1 MNIVISFC
9 LFYNDNDY
17 ILRYMNVRFV
27 KRFVIHSHFPA
38 VTNPEGGLWGPIP
51 PQNRKRSGGGY
62 GLINCKKLKW
72 NFLL

>member
-1 MNIVISFC
+1 MISHLNRKKTMNIVISFC

-51 PQNRKRSGGGY
+51 PPKIGKGLEGGTG
-62 GLINCKKLKW
+62 
-72 NFLL
+72 